1 MRVERY
7 PPVVRCFPILAD
19 TGRDPDR

>member
-19 TGRDPDR
+19 TGRDLDR